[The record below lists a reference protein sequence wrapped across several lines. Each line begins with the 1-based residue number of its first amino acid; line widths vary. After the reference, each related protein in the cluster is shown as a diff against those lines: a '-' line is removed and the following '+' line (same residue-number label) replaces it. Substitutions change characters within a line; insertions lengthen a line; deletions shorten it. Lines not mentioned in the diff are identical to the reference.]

1 MPPGST
7 PDPTLKNKPF
17 TQRQWFVILAA
28 TVVAAV
34 LRMLYLGE
42 WSLWIDEAHTW
53 RDATMPLEGEGG
65 FMNEQRRLY
74 PLPFFL
80 LRFLFGIGVLGFDEW
95 SLRLPFALIGLVT
108 VPVLAICGRRLVG
121 RWPAVFAACLLAVHP
136 WHIFWSQN
144 ARGYGMVVLGSILF
158 LHRVHVLY
166 GSGRAKDLLLAAAF
180 LVLAA
185 ASHPTA
191 AALVVG
197 FLGFL
202 YVRWALRK
210 RYGGLAILLFAGFV
224 AGPLPWLV
232 NHYELFTDFREAK
245 SEVSLLHWVE
255 TVAYYFRPSVLLAV
269 LLSMLIA
276 PRLLGANRALYLVC
290 MLLVPMGAFT
300 AVGGQLAK
308 VTARYAICTLP
319 VTLLL
324 AGLLIGEVA
333 QRIGQLSELARGR
346 KWLLAGVLPALV
358 AGDLLLLDVAYYT
371 DQHGQR
377 GLWRQAAQF
386 VREQSE
392 SRGLAGARVLTVNHP
407 TLLYYLR
414 PRHWFVQDSDPHPDM
429 TVQAIVDW
437 RFVKGIDHNDMKLHE
452 PGAEAHFAWH
462 QSRAKFYDQMFAV
475 VITLPALREVDRDGQ
490 FEATLKRDFELALYL
505 PTWVGPKDESI
516 YVYLPKKTE

>member
-1 MPPGST
+1 M
-7 PDPTLKNKPF
+7 
-17 TQRQWFVILAA
+17 
-28 TVVAAV
+28 
-34 LRMLYLGE
+34 
-42 WSLWIDEAHTW
+42 
-53 RDATMPLEGEGG
+53 
-65 FMNEQRRLY
+65 
-74 PLPFFL
+74 
-80 LRFLFGIGVLGFDEW
+80 
-95 SLRLPFALIGLVT
+95 
-108 VPVLAICGRRLVG
+108 
-121 RWPAVFAACLLAVHP
+121 HP

-358 AGDLLLLDVAYYT
+358 AG
-371 DQHGQR
+371 
-377 GLWRQAAQF
+377 
-386 VREQSE
+386 
-392 SRGLAGARVLTVNHP
+392 ARVLTVNHP